1 MSTGSKRK
9 MFGVASQTN
18 EAISR
23 KLSALS
29 TPGAAFT
36 PVDLVRIDPDPENPR
51 WLELDLHNPRNIAED
66 DPRREEKLSEVEQI
80 EDLALSITSQG
91 VLTPINVYRVGDRFR
106 IAQGERRFRA
116 SVLAGKTSIPAI
128 VLKERPESLRLQQF
142 IENHQRRGL
151 SLSLKVRNL
160 EALVAES
167 REQGAD
173 ITSADQL
180 RELTGLGRTQAFD
193 FTTIL
198 TADEDVRSAV
208 ASGKLTELKQ
218 AAKIARIENPEE
230 RRAAIERANSVAP
243 LPSPERPKT
252 KEAARGRPVTYVRF
266 GKSPHT
272 DVARRLIEAVAGK
285 DRFKNTDWTS
295 PEAVSAVF
303 KKLIADMERGAL

>member
-1 MSTGSKRK
+1 MTIGSKRK

-36 PVDLVRIDPDPENPR
+36 PVDLARIDPDPENPR
-51 WLELDLHNPRNIAED
+51 WLDLNLHNPRNIAED

-80 EDLALSITSQG
+80 EDLALSIASQG
-91 VLTPINVYRVGDRFR
+91 VLTPINVYRLGERFR

-116 SVLAGKTSIPAI
+116 SILAGKTSIPAI

-142 IENHQRRGL
+142 IENYQRRGL

-160 EALVAES
+160 EALIAES
-167 REQGAD
+167 KEQGTD
-173 ITSADQL
+173 IKSADQL
-180 RELTGLGRTQAFD
+180 RELTGLGRTQAFE

-198 TADEDVRSAV
+198 AAHDDVRAAV
-208 ASGKLTELKQ
+208 ASGQLTELKQ
-218 AAKIARIENPEE
+218 AAKIARIENSEE
-230 RRAAIERANSVAP
+230 RRLAIEQANSATPVPAP
-243 LPSPERPKT
+243 ITTKT
-252 KEAARGRPVTYVRF
+252 KKATRGRPVTFVRF

-272 DVARRLIEAVAGK
+272 EVARRLIEAVAGK
-285 DRFKNTDWTS
+285 DRYKNTDWTS
-295 PEAVSAVF
+295 PQAVSAVF